1 MYKKELMD
9 SDKSNPFLSDRK
21 NMPISTTSILNY
33 GDFSLSLFSHLKKTS
48 SISSRSDLQN

>member
-48 SISSRSDLQN
+48 IISSRSDLQS